1 MTVKTTIGQ
10 YEYEA
15 ELLNLFDHADFGQR
29 YSMILASGAKS
40 PEIVE
45 KIKQAQATEDEELR
59 NKLNAEVGSACMI
72 NISKEKQDELRDMK
86 MLALVEGQC
95 TAKRIGED
103 DNHKKPIYMKEAFS
117 NHFRTKATPK
127 EMQQVLNWILME
139 NVQPFLA

>member
-45 KIKQAQATEDEELR
+45 KIKQSQATEDEELR
-59 NKLNAEVGSACMI
+59 NKLNAEVGAACMI
-72 NISKEKQDELRDMK
+72 NINKEKQGELREMK
-86 MLALVEGQC
+86 MTALLEGKC
-95 TAKRIGED
+95 TAKRVGED
-103 DNHKKPIYMKEAFS
+103 ENHKKPIYMKEAFS
-117 NHFRTKATPK
+117 NHFRNSATPK

-139 NVQPFLA
+139 NVQPFLG